1 MEGCNATIKRQVVE
15 FEQRQSPQPPF
26 SALWA
31 ARLLSTQSGKHLVLI
46 CKLFG
51 LSNFWIISSHPAF
64 WLTAKLLILPERDVP
79 WVGNLLGRSLS
90 ITAGTFTALLFL
102 SIWIHWYWI
111 WNTLKLKLKLNRKCQ
126 HFIHRNT
133 KNSNMK
139 YFNIVNPS
147 SSCCSRNCSSTVAV
161 AVAVAGLQDPCWALA
176 YPRIMRRGN
185 HTHRRLITMM
195 IIMIIVTRKHLQKGE
210 K

>member
-1 MEGCNATIKRQVVE
+1 MLHCYNKAPSCWVWTEAK
-15 FEQRQSPQPPF
+15 PPPPF

-51 LSNFWIISSHPAF
+51 FSNFWIISSHPAF
-64 WLTAKLLILPERDVP
+64 WLTAKLLIFPERDVP

-111 WNTLKLKLKLNRKCQ
+111 WNTLKLKLKLTENV
-126 HFIHRNT
+126 
-133 KNSNMK
+133 
-139 YFNIVNPS
+139 NILFTETQRTATWCTS
-147 SSCCSRNCSSTVAV
+147 SSCHTWYLSFFLHSHILN
-161 AVAVAGLQDPCWALA
+161 P
-176 YPRIMRRGN
+176 GN
-185 HTHRRLITMM
+185 FTLGKCVSLRQICPATLHTECKITHR
-195 IIMIIVTRKHLQKGE
+195 V
-210 K
+210 

>member
-1 MEGCNATIKRQVVE
+1 MLHCYNKAPSCWVWTEAK
-15 FEQRQSPQPPF
+15 PPPPF

-64 WLTAKLLILPERDVP
+64 WLTAKLLIFPERDVP

-111 WNTLKLKLKLNRKCQ
+111 WNTLKLKLKLASILASVIEISRC
-126 HFIHRNT
+126 ICLCIRNT
-133 KNSNMK
+133 TLHKPPWLGIYSDR
-139 YFNIVNPS
+139 YCAIDQE
-147 SSCCSRNCSSTVAV
+147 NC
-161 AVAVAGLQDPCWALA
+161 Q
-176 YPRIMRRGN
+176 
-185 HTHRRLITMM
+185 
-195 IIMIIVTRKHLQKGE
+195 
-210 K
+210 